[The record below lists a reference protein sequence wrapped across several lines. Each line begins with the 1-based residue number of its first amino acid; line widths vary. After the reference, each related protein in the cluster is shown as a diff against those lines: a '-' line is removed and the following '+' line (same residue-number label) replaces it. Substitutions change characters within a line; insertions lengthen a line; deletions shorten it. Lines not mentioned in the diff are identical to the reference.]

1 MSSPALPLIVA
12 HRGASHDAPE
22 NTLASIALGWAQE
35 ADLLEI
41 DVRLTRDGAVVL
53 LHDDTFA
60 RTAGH
65 PAAPQMLDLAEIRHL
80 DAGVWKAPHYV
91 GQKVPTLP
99 EALAAVPAD
108 KGILIEIKCGAEIV
122 PALQRHLAQ
131 AVLPP
136 ERVHLICF
144 DHEVLCAAK
153 AALPHLK
160 ALFLAGGTTPE
171 GRPRPLS
178 DLDALIAAAR
188 EANFDGLDLGD
199 DWPIDAAFVRRVHA
213 AGLLLHI
220 WTVNDGAR
228 ARELVAAGV
237 DGITTDRP
245 GWLRKQLLGDN

>member
-41 DVRLTRDGAVVL
+41 DVRLTRNGAAVL

-65 PAAPQMLDLAEIRHL
+65 PAAPQTLDLAEIRRL
-80 DAGVWKAPHYV
+80 DAGAWKAPHYA
-91 GQKVPTLP
+91 GQKIPTLP

-108 KGILIEIKCGAEIV
+108 KGIFIEIKCGAEIIPV
-122 PALQRHLAQ
+122 LQRDLAA
-131 AVLPP
+131 AVLPA

-144 DHEVLCAAK
+144 DHEVLRAAK
-153 AALPHLK
+153 AALPQIK
-160 ALFLAGGTTPE
+160 ALFLAGGTHE

-178 DLDALIAAAR
+178 ELDVLIAAAR
-188 EANFDGLDLGD
+188 AANFDGLDLGD
-199 DWPIDAAFVRRVHA
+199 DWPIDADFVRRVHA
-213 AGLLLHI
+213 AGLLLYI

-228 ARELVAAGV
+228 ARRLMAAGV
-237 DGITTDRP
+237 DGIATDRP
-245 GWLRKQLLGDN
+245 GWLRNQIQDNV

>member
-1 MSSPALPLIVA
+1 MSTRVLPLIVA
-12 HRGASHDAPE
+12 HRGASQDAPE

-53 LHDDTFA
+53 LHDETFA

-65 PAAPQMLDLAEIRHL
+65 PAAPQALDLAAIRQL
-80 DAGVWKAPHYV
+80 DAGSWKAPHYA
-91 GQKVPTLP
+91 GQCVPLLA
-99 EALAAVPAD
+99 EALAAVPDD
-108 KGILIEIKCGAEIV
+108 KGILIEIKCGVEII
-122 PALQRHLAQ
+122 PALQRDLA
-131 AVLPP
+131 AAALPS

-153 AALPHLK
+153 AAMPHFK
-160 ALFLAGGTTPE
+160 ALFLAGGTHE

-178 DLDALIAAAR
+178 DLDALIAAAQA
-188 EANFDGLDLGD
+188 ANFDGLDLGA

-245 GWLRKQLLGDN
+245 GWLRKQLQGDD